1 MDKEQNELL
10 NGVKYLVEISSC
22 MVKVDKIRV
31 QQWCSKL
38 SSKPNNSV
46 WRKNINLHLKVLLE
60 MIKHG

>member
-1 MDKEQNELL
+1 
-10 NGVKYLVEISSC
+10 

-60 MIKHG
+60 MIKDG